1 MITFMIILFALAF
14 LAAALI
20 VISVTGLVV
29 GSGFIVV
36 FGDVIIC
43 ALVIVFIVKL
53 IFGKNG
59 KA

>member
-36 FGDVIIC
+36 FGDAIFC